1 MADLE
6 FDVAPRRRE
15 PITFRLGGSN
25 AVVRPAEGPSDEFPD
40 GREAERGVDDHTYT
54 FNPPKNA
61 VMLMPLMDGSTGS
74 VGLGLTKATFDWL
87 GKGMSQEDNDHLLA
101 RLRDE
106 EDDLDIPTVEKVI
119 EALSEKVAG
128 RPTT

>member
-6 FDVAPRRRE
+6 FEVAPRRRE
-15 PITFRLGGSN
+15 PITFKLGGDR
-25 AVVRPAEGPSDEFPD
+25 AVIRAAEGPSEEFPE
-40 GREAERGVDDHTYT
+40 GRDAERGRDDTTYL
-54 FNPPKNA
+54 FDPPKNA

-87 GKGMSQEDNDHLLA
+87 GKGMSKEHNDHLLA

-106 EDDLDIPTVEKVI
+106 DDDLDISTVEKVI
-119 EALSEKVAG
+119 EALSERVAG

>member
-6 FDVAPRRRE
+6 FEVAPRRRE
-15 PITFRLGGSN
+15 PITFKLGGDT
-25 AVVRPAEGPSDEFPD
+25 AVVRAAEGPSEDFPE
-40 GREAERGVDDHTYT
+40 GRDAERGRDDHTYT
-54 FNPPKNA
+54 FDPPKNA

-87 GKGMSQEDNDHLLA
+87 GKGLSTEDNDHLLN

-106 EDDLDIPTVEKVI
+106 DDNLDISTVEKVI
-119 EALSEKVAG
+119 EALSERVAG
-128 RPTT
+128 RPTS